1 MLEMPLWG
9 TRTRSAGAGGPAIA
23 VEAEEGPPG
32 DVEKKAGVVG
42 GDDVGEFAWL
52 NRVKRNEGKNEL
64 ASLHAFLFIFL
75 ATFRNNQHNVIYIS
89 MD

>member
-52 NRVKRNEGKNEL
+52 NRVKRNEGKKRTRIVTCFPFYF
-64 ASLHAFLFIFL
+64 SCYFP
-75 ATFRNNQHNVIYIS
+75 Q
-89 MD
+89 